1 MRRGAQRPNS
11 EMSPVPPCA
20 FAIFLSAEPGLP
32 YSGRLDCGNR
42 SSMRWQKYHPPREAA
57 EILTNCKRVTI
68 ASTTQELI
76 DLACGGPKSDA
87 FEVAYEVPGKGR
99 VVEANVARMRNGVAA
114 NYLEPYMRR
123 RDPDCMVIGD
133 NLPTN
138 KETYK
143 EKFGTEFAQIRQE
156 TFDWLETQDLVM
168 FGFQAGAAGM
178 GMDALVI

>member
-1 MRRGAQRPNS
+1 MPVVRRAP
-11 EMSPVPPCA
+11 
-20 FAIFLSAEPGLP
+20 AIFLSGAGGLH
-32 YSGRLDCGNR
+32 YAGGLDRSNR
-42 SSMRWQKYHPPREAA
+42 SMRWQKYHPPREAA

-76 DLACGGPKSDA
+76 DLACGGPKSNA
-87 FEVAYEVPGKGR
+87 FEVSYEVPGKGR

-114 NYLEPYMRR
+114 NYLEAYMRR
-123 RDPDCMVIGD
+123 RDPDSMVIAD

-143 EKFGTEFAQIRQE
+143 AKFGTDFGAVRQE
-156 TFDWLETQDLVM
+156 TFDWLETQDLSM

-178 GMDALVI
+178 GMDALVIAPSNAGF